1 MRRVDPEYSVT
12 VDAGSR
18 VTFTAEASDPGSDLR
33 YSTFSVDGQEYLTGL
48 SYDGDTDSALISIPY
63 TFDAPGTYSFEIHI
77 YDSHDFSDSTS
88 WRITVRSG
96 NQSPVADPGGPYA
109 EPVGQ
114 TVFFDG
120 SGSSDVD
127 GTIVSYAWL
136 LGDGQTASGG
146 VVTHVYPI
154 QSDSRTYTVA
164 LTVVDNDGAS
174 GTAAK
179 DVTIAGTP

>member
-1 MRRVDPEYSVT
+1 MRTSRTAILLLVCAAATLALGGCFLCRNLSPLAQFTVEHGAGTSVDFDGKAT
-12 VDAGSR
+12 
-18 VTFTAEASDPGSDLR
+18 SDP
-33 YSTFSVDGQEYLTGL
+33 
-48 SYDGDTDSALISIPY
+48 
-63 TFDAPGTYSFEIHI
+63 
-77 YDSHDFSDSTS
+77 
-88 WRITVRSG
+88 
-96 NQSPVADPGGPYA
+96 
-109 EPVGQ
+109 
-114 TVFFDG
+114 
-120 SGSSDVD
+120 D

-136 LGDGQTASGG
+136 LGDGQTAYGG